1 MPSRRHNFIVQ
12 RNIFPRHLCVYLVI
26 ITSLL
31 AISPCLKRE
40 GSVVLIEILHS
51 FDALF
56 SCHSEIVSLFS
67 KINFLWHLVGVLRV
81 DAR

>member
-1 MPSRRHNFIVQ
+1 MPSRRHNLIVQ

-31 AISPCLKRE
+31 AIPPCLKRE

-51 FDALF
+51 FYALF
-56 SCHSEIVSLFS
+56 SCHSEIVFLFS
-67 KINFLWHLVGVLRV
+67 KINFLRHLVGVLRV